1 MSISNILATAPG
13 LQADDAE
20 IARYATLLDA
30 LGIALLVYAPDAE
43 VCLSNSQARVMLN
56 DGPALFTD
64 ESGIVL
70 TEEEQPAA
78 LVLRS
83 RCCYPGPRPRRQRC
97 RCAEPLGERQRPADS
112 RRRWKRSPRSPDHVR
127 RQRTPLA

>member
-43 VCLSNSQARVMLN
+43 VCLSNSQACVMLN

-70 TEEEQPAA
+70 TEEEQP
-78 LVLRS
+78 VR
-83 RCCYPGPRPRRQRC
+83 YPGPRPRRQRC
-97 RCAEPLGERQRPADS
+97 RCAESLGERQRPADS

>member
-43 VCLSNSQARVMLN
+43 VCLSNSQACVMLN

-83 RCCYPGPRPRRQRC
+83 RSAIQDRV
-97 RCAEPLGERQRPADS
+97 LGVNDAGAPSRWVNANVLPILADDGS
-112 RRRWKRSPRSPDHVR
+112 VR
-127 RQRTPLA
+127 RVLLTMSDVS